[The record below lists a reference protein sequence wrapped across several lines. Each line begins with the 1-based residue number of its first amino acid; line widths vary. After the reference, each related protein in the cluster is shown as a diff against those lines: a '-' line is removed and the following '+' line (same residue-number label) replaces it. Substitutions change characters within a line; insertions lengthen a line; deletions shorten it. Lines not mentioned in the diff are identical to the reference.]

1 MRSQAS
7 LLSTLRPGTL
17 RPSTLH
23 VPIMSYSIVEIGET
37 CLGHQLTQAVEME
50 KSVAQAGFE
59 LARFIEQHPRLWV
72 ITGAGVSTDSGI
84 PDYRD
89 ANGQWK
95 RPPPVQHGDFMASLS
110 VRQRYWARA
119 LVGFK
124 ALREAQISGAHQ
136 ALAALEAMGFVELLV
151 TQNVDRLHQRA
162 GSKRVIDLHGRADL
176 VTCMTCHYQMMRHA
190 MHSEMARMNP
200 AFAVLNA
207 THAPDG
213 DADLETDFSTFR
225 VLDCPRCGGILKPD
239 VVYYG
244 DVVPAERRQAAQAGL
259 NKADAVLAVG
269 TSLMVFSGYRFC
281 RDAHSMGLPIASL
294 SLGVTRAD
302 TLLSHQWRAPLTP
315 VLTHAVKR
323 LTLGQRALDT
333 HGLPSSQ
340 NRQGASRS

>member
-1 MRSQAS
+1 MQ
-7 LLSTLRPGTL
+7 
-17 RPSTLH
+17 
-23 VPIMSYSIVEIGET
+23 
-37 CLGHQLTQAVEME
+37 
-50 KSVAQAGFE
+50 KSVAQMGDE
-59 LARFIEQHPRLWV
+59 LARFIEQHPKLWV

-95 RPPPVQHGDFMASLS
+95 RPPPVQHGDFMASPS

-124 ALREAQISGAHQ
+124 ALREAQVSGAHR
-136 ALAALEAMGFVELLV
+136 ALAALEAMGFIELLV

-162 GSKRVIDLHGRADL
+162 GSRRVVDLHGRADL
-176 VTCMTCHYQMMRHA
+176 VKCMACHYQMMRHA
-190 MHSEMARMNP
+190 MHSEIARMNP
-200 AFAVLNA
+200 AFAALDA

-213 DADLETDFSTFR
+213 DADLETDFSTFQ

-244 DVVPAERRQAAQAGL
+244 DVVPPERRLAAEAGLKNAQA
-259 NKADAVLAVG
+259 VLSVG

-281 RDAHSMGLPIASL
+281 REAHAMGLPIASL

-302 TLLSHQWRAPLTP
+302 ALLAHQWRAPLTP
-315 VLTHAVKR
+315 VLTHAVEQ
-323 LTLGQRALDT
+323 LASTQRALDT
-333 HGLPSSQ
+333 QGLPSSQ
-340 NRQGASRS
+340 NRQGASRSCGSA

>member
-1 MRSQAS
+1 MQ
-7 LLSTLRPGTL
+7 
-17 RPSTLH
+17 
-23 VPIMSYSIVEIGET
+23 
-37 CLGHQLTQAVEME
+37 
-50 KSVAQAGFE
+50 KSVAQMGDE
-59 LARFIEQHPRLWV
+59 LARFIEQHPKLWI

-95 RPPPVQHGDFMASLS
+95 RPPPVQHGDFMASPS

-124 ALREAQISGAHQ
+124 ALREAQISGAHR
-136 ALAALEAMGFVELLV
+136 ALAALEAMGFIELLV

-162 GSKRVIDLHGRADL
+162 GSRRVVDLHGRADL
-176 VTCMTCHYQMMRHA
+176 VKCMTCHYQMMRHA

-200 AFAVLNA
+200 AFAALDA

-213 DADLETDFSTFR
+213 DADLETDFSSFQ
-225 VLDCPRCGGILKPD
+225 VLDCLRCGGILKPD

-244 DVVPAERRQAAQAGL
+244 DVVPPERRLAAEVGLKNAQA
-259 NKADAVLAVG
+259 VLSVG

-281 RDAHSMGLPIASL
+281 REAHAMGVPIASL

-302 TLLSHQWRAPLTP
+302 ALLTHQWRAPLTP
-315 VLTHAVKR
+315 VLTHAVEQ
-323 LTLGQRALDT
+323 LASTQRALDT
-333 HGLPSSQ
+333 QGLPSSQ
-340 NRQGASRS
+340 NRQGASRSCGSA